1 MAYRA
6 PGAAAIDEPPFMASE
21 PPPRLA
27 TGLAALLLV
36 LFGGVL
42 LVSVSVQVPETVSG
56 RFTLVPVRG
65 TDPVRAPRAGQVM
78 RVSVRRGEL
87 VARGAPLLVIR
98 SALVGDRSA
107 ELRTRRA
114 QLASAPEAARNTTR
128 AYEDRRRGDE
138 QEGSRLR
145 AQLASLDRV
154 IALEEQQRELA
165 SERAERYRR
174 GEKRGAAS
182 RDEFVTNEL
191 ESERLAEEVARTIG
205 ERAQAAATL
214 ARLPYEISERE
225 SAYREALR
233 RLGQERDEADIRA
246 DLLSRELDGVRNGEQ
261 TITASCAGVVVAL
274 RVATAGAV
282 VTEGE
287 LLGEVACTSEP
298 LQAEIV
304 VPAVGVARVRPGH
317 TVRLLLDAYPY
328 LRFGAQRGRV
338 RWVSPAGQRSDSA
351 NAAGDGFRALI
362 ALDDSVMRIGSR
374 AELLLPGMG
383 GMARVIVDRRTL
395 ASYIFFPL
403 RNLYR

>member
-6 PGAAAIDEPPFMASE
+6 PGTTAIDDPPFMASE

-27 TGLAALLLV
+27 TGVAALLLV
-36 LFGGVL
+36 LYGGIV
-42 LVSVSVQVPETVSG
+42 LVSVTVQVPETVSG

-78 RVSVRRGEL
+78 QVSVRRGEL
-87 VARGAPLLVIR
+87 VARGAPLMVVR
-98 SALVGDRSA
+98 SAPVGDRSA

-114 QLASAPEAARNTTR
+114 QLASAPEAARNATR
-128 AYEDRRRGDE
+128 AYEDRRRGDA
-138 QEGSRLR
+138 QEDSRLR

-154 IALEEQQRELA
+154 IALKEQQRVLA

-174 GEKRGAAS
+174 GEERGAAS
-182 RDEFVTNEL
+182 RDEFVANEL

-214 ARLPYEISERE
+214 ARLPHEMSERE

-233 RLGQERDEADIRA
+233 RLEQERHEADIRA
-246 DLLSRELDGVRNGEQ
+246 DVLSRELDGVRNGEQ
-261 TITASCAGVVVAL
+261 TLAASCAGVVVTL
-274 RVATAGAV
+274 RVAAAGAV

-304 VPAVGVARVRPGH
+304 VPAAGVARVRQGH
-317 TVRLLLDAYPY
+317 AVRLLLDAYPY

-338 RWVSPAGQRSDSA
+338 RWVSPASQRSDSA
-351 NAAGDGFRALI
+351 GTAGDGFRALV
-362 ALDDSVMRIGSR
+362 ALDDSAMRIGSR

-383 GMARVIVDRRTL
+383 GVARVIVDRRTL

-403 RNLYR
+403 RNLYQ